1 MAAPDLTYE
10 GESALTAPNYG
21 NDQQDGRGGESE
33 NVRHSDDLSF
43 GLFQLRNCPNCHVN
57 NMFSFCQLAFVQ
69 ADDYEEITS
78 GGGGAGTGSHLVM
91 LAPDLCLPCLRR
103 RPAAAHNPK
112 HITVVTVSP
121 KPVGDKS
128 ISCGVLRA
136 LVHFYILQPPAG
148 R

>member
-1 MAAPDLTYE
+1 MPGQRAAPDLTYE

-43 GLFQLRNCPNCHVN
+43 RLFQLRNCPNCHVN

-69 ADDYEEITS
+69 SDDYEEITS

-91 LAPDLCLPCLRR
+91 LPAELCLPCHRR
-103 RPAAAHNPK
+103 RPATAHYPK
-112 HITVVTVSP
+112 HITL
-121 KPVGDKS
+121 K
-128 ISCGVLRA
+128 L
-136 LVHFYILQPPAG
+136 
-148 R
+148 